1 MEKLILVD
9 GHNMLFRLFFG
20 MQRSIR
26 HEDGRDVKCAVG
38 FASSLKKLVDE
49 FDANKLL
56 VLFDSVTSTASRIE
70 AFPDY
75 KQNRIDYSQVE
86 PEDNPFTQLPD
97 VYKTLDFL
105 DIGYLEADGFEAD
118 DYIASICKTYQE
130 SYEIIIVSTD
140 SDFNQLINERVSVY
154 KPRGKHSMMLTPV
167 VVEEKFSV
175 KPDQIIEYKSLIG
188 DTADNIPGI
197 KGIGPKR
204 AAEILSYGTI
214 DEIIRGGTEI
224 PEKYLI
230 KIKEHE
236 DVLNRNKALIQMI
249 MDVPFELNEERVAIG
264 FDSFFK
270 PMSIIKEL

>member
-56 VLFDSVTSTASRIE
+56 VLFDSITSTASRIE

-118 DYIASICKTYQE
+118 DYIASICKTYQD

-154 KPRGKHSMMLTPV
+154 KPRGKHSMMLTPI
-167 VVEEKFSV
+167 VVEEKFAV

-214 DEIIRGGTEI
+214 DEIISGNTEI

-230 KIKEHE
+230 KITEHE
-236 DVLNRNKALIQMI
+236 DILNRNKALIQMI
-249 MDVPFELNEERVAIG
+249 MDVPFELNDDSVAIG

>member
-130 SYEIIIVSTD
+130 NYEIIIVSTD

-167 VVEEKFSV
+167 VVAEKFAV

-214 DEIIRGGTEI
+214 DEIISGSTEI

-236 DVLNRNKALIQMI
+236 DILNRNKALIQMI
-249 MDVPFELNEERVAIG
+249 MDVPFELNDECVAIG

>member
-56 VLFDSVTSTASRIE
+56 VLFDSITSTKSRIE

-105 DIGYLEADGFEAD
+105 DIGYLEADGYEAD
-118 DYIASICKTYQE
+118 DYIASICKTYQD

-154 KPRGKHSMMLTPV
+154 KPRGKHSMMLTPI
-167 VVEEKFSV
+167 VVEEKFAV

-214 DEIIRGGTEI
+214 DEIISGSTEI

-236 DVLNRNKALIQMI
+236 DILNRNKALIQMI
-249 MDVPFELNEERVAIG
+249 MDVPFDLNEERVAIG